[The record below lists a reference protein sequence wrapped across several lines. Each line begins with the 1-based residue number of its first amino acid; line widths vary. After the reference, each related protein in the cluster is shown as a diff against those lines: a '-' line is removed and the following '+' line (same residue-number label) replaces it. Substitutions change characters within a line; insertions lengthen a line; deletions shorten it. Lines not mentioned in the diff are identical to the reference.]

1 MPIGGIRRRGSFAVA
16 ALLLASV
23 LLTAAC
29 AENKQTQETAPP
41 PAPTVTVAAVVRKDV
56 TPSDT
61 YNGRIEA
68 VDSVDLRARVEGF
81 VEERHFEEGAEV
93 KAHDLLI
100 VLEKAPYEAQ
110 IGEIR
115 GQIKSAE
122 GTLRL
127 AKLEVDREKELV
139 KRQVAAQ
146 AALDEAEA
154 KHTQALG
161 ELERLRAALKR
172 SELNLSYTDIKAPID
187 GRIGRLALSVGD
199 FVTPSSESLTA
210 IVSQEPM
217 YVSFPVTARRLLEIR
232 KMAEATGRDPRAV
245 AVKLRLPDGSI
256 YSETG
261 TISFVDVRVD
271 RTTDTVTVRGTVANP
286 KRLLIHDQL
295 VGVIVEEAQP
305 VQALVIPQAALA
317 IDQAGPYVLV
327 VDENSTAEQRRIRLG
342 GTYGSEIAVA
352 EGLKEGEHIIVEGL
366 QKVRPGQ
373 VVRSALRPQ

>member
-127 AKLEVDREKELV
+127 AKLDVDREKELV

-199 FVTPSSESLTA
+199 FVTPSSESLAA